1 MIHLYALPQTALV
14 SYGWLILLIPT
25 IDYRASLLP
34 IGFLWNKVL
43 NSQFSV
49 PHRTGDE
56 VGTVEAMKG
65 PFTNVLQELSRKK
78 VSKTRRARV
87 G

>member
-1 MIHLYALPQTALV
+1 MLI
-14 SYGWLILLIPT
+14 SCGWLILLIPT
-25 IDYRASLLP
+25 IDYGDSLLQ

-49 PHRTGDE
+49 PRRTGDE
-56 VGTVEAMKG
+56 VGTVEARKD
-65 PFTNVLQELSRKK
+65 PFTD
-78 VSKTRRARV
+78 